1 MTMMFTSCTNQI
13 DNPAPSPTLPKSYNL
28 IADEYKE
35 ILLDPDL
42 EAKFTSIIQDQ
53 GEDGPDRRARMVQW
67 RQLRDHILAHLDNR
81 PVIVTG
87 DLNSY
92 YERGGKFPA
101 MVEGPVTNDP
111 GSTTWALK
119 GQTLDKIIYINPTGG
134 PQLKPLSFAVD
145 SATYVRPDG
154 KTPLGDH
161 APVSAKFRFLPR

>member
-1 MTMMFTSCTNQI
+1 
-13 DNPAPSPTLPKSYNL
+13 
-28 IADEYKE
+28 
-35 ILLDPDL
+35 
-42 EAKFTSIIQDQ
+42 
-53 GEDGPDRRARMVQW
+53 
-67 RQLRDHILAHLDNR
+67 
-81 PVIVTG
+81 VTG

-92 YERGGKFPA
+92 YERDSIYSQFITVIEQSGRAKASDAWVMLERGGKYPD

-119 GQTLDKIIYINPTGG
+119 GQTLDKIIYINPTDG
-134 PQLKPLSFAVD
+134 PQLKPLSISVD